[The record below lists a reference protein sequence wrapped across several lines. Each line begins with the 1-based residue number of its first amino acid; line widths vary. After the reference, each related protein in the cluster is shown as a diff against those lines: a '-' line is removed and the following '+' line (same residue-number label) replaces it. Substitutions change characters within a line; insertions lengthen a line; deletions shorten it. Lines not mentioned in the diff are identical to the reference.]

1 MAIMILLLLLQHCSY
16 NNGKLFQLFKVQW
29 LSWVH
34 QLVMVMVPSVD
45 SGAGDAGVG
54 EVARVLLVPVC

>member
-1 MAIMILLLLLQHCSY
+1 M
-16 NNGKLFQLFKVQW
+16 
-29 LSWVH
+29 
-34 QLVMVMVPSVD
+34 MVIVPSVD